1 MGLCVRA
8 AEGRPSCSV
17 CAIQP
22 DRPASSAMAMVDF
35 SGVRD
40 AIRVG
45 QVSEA
50 LKDVASIRSLGGKNA
65 KASGPCGVVCTGL
78 LPVESLKAVAPY
90 LLLWFHLPGRTHPT
104 GTVRGAAAAECEP
117 APAGVAAGVP
127 RGAGAVPGGRGP
139 AGPPPLRQGPQ
150 DRAGGEQQGA
160 GGQGVRPPSLLGW
173 VDGAV
178 IDGCGLLVMML
189 RAGHL

>member
-22 DRPASSAMAMVDF
+22 DRPSSSAMAMVDF

-78 LPVESLKAVAPY
+78 LSVESLNDVAPTCCCGFTCLAEPIPQGLY
-90 LLLWFHLPGRTHPT
+90 EELLLRSANRHRLAWLQVCREALELYLVDAAQLGLHPSAKVLKTVLEVSSREQGDRESGR
-104 GTVRGAAAAECEP
+104 
-117 APAGVAAGVP
+117 
-127 RGAGAVPGGRGP
+127 
-139 AGPPPLRQGPQ
+139 
-150 DRAGGEQQGA
+150 RA
-160 GGQGVRPPSLLGW
+160 
-173 VDGAV
+173 
-178 IDGCGLLVMML
+178 C
-189 RAGHL
+189 